1 MTLTYGNKLFCSLLH
16 FKSVCGQQFRDMRQK
31 KEFWYE
37 EVFLKEI
44 LLKEERDLAWQTMSP
59 CCLRI
64 RELDWLSNPSFSTED
79 ALLLHQRTTEAAKLT
94 PEKSPLKRNT
104 SRSDLS
110 GESDTDENLNKTSKK
125 KKKKKHHHHKKTKRK
140 TRGDSSSSESDL
152 DTECIKDK
160 ATGSGRNHEKE
171 AATNLDDKTS
181 NLTSNRFVWLDDVQ
195 AFTAETFRI
204 DKKSDPAN
212 WAYKSLYRGDIARY
226 KRKGE
231 SCLGIDVKKQRIT
244 WASSASEKKR
254 SQRPPERY
262 FTKNNVKTLSTDGIP
277 VHSKSSPSDPT
288 AFIPVSQ
295 METDNPPD
303 TTEVN
308 PLGIYDPSTTMWLQG
323 KGCKGTDLEPV
334 KQQAFQEPG
343 INTNSILMSKVEEHN
358 KKVRENP
365 RDIHAWM
372 EFVSF
377 QDELMR
383 RPSPYASKGEQEV
396 RRKSLKLILE
406 KKLAILERAIESN
419 PSNVDLKLAR
429 LKLCA
434 EFWEPPALIKE
445 WQKLIFLHPNNPDL
459 WKKYLLFCQS
469 QFSTFS
475 VSKIN
480 SLYGKCL
487 TTLAAVRDGSMVSHP
502 LLPGTEEAML
512 AIFLQQCHF
521 LRQAGHSE
529 KAVSLF
535 QALID
540 FTFFKPDS
548 VKDLPTRGQVEFF
561 EPFWDSGEPRIGEK
575 GARGWSAWMH
585 QQEKGGWIA
594 VTKPDDDDEEIDE
607 DQEIKN
613 KTLPKWQIWLDI
625 EYSRE
630 ARQWLPWRPDK
641 TKKQTEEDC
650 EDPERQVL
658 FDDLGPSLIQL
669 SNPDLQHQLL
679 YSFLQFLGIPCTS
692 RLFPS
697 SLYVAMDEDNIFDSV
712 LSDEKPLTSVDLQ
725 LSGFNS
731 LGHMDTM
738 LRRRHHIGHYKEG
751 EEFIHNVF
759 HVLFL
764 LFSEKEKSNLSIC
777 WLQYEVSK
785 VVQCLQ
791 TKNKKKLKVQGKKSK
806 KLAKNLLKA
815 PDNRNHLSLW
825 KLYAYLEWLLG
836 NVDDARKVFDTA
848 LSMAGTGGMKNP
860 QLCSLSLLYAQL
872 EVELLESLEGAV
884 MSRAVHILTKLAE
897 SGPYMPYSGQVLSVN
912 ILKARKTYDRAL
924 QDYLNK
930 TPISNQDQ
938 VSDSNQ
944 LVNLVGCY
952 AVFQYLTVGID
963 AAVLIYA
970 QALEKLAVP
979 DPKKCENTGEN
990 LGIQNFSTTLEAI
1003 TLLHTNL
1010 LRFHMKISV
1019 YPLNPLREALM
1030 EALKRYPS
1038 NQSLWRSYIQ
1048 IQRRSHSAS
1057 KARRFF
1063 DGVTRSTNSLEPWLF
1078 AIQAEQM
1085 RKKLIENVQRADVG
1099 EVHSTIPET
1108 GLTNRIVALFE
1119 HAVQSENGTHCPLLW
1134 RMYLNFLASLGKTER
1149 SKGLFYRA
1157 LQNCP
1162 WAKVLYMDAIE
1173 YFPDQLQEALDL
1185 MTEKEL
1191 RVRVPMEEL
1200 DLLLEV

>member
-1 MTLTYGNKLFCSLLH
+1 MALFPAFAGAAEPGEPPAGSSEGSR
-16 FKSVCGQQFRDMRQK
+16 K
-31 KEFWYE
+31 
-37 EVFLKEI
+37 
-44 LLKEERDLAWQTMSP
+44 
-59 CCLRI
+59 
-64 RELDWLSNPSFSTED
+64 ELDWLSNPSFSAED
-79 ALLLHQRTTEAAKLT
+79 ALLLHQRTTEVANLI
-94 PEKSPLKRNT
+94 PEKSPLIRT
-104 SRSDLS
+104 PSRSELS
-110 GESDTDENLNKTSKK
+110 GESDTDESLKQASKK
-125 KKKKKHHHHKKTKRK
+125 RKKQKKKHHHYKKTKKK
-140 TRGDSSSSESDL
+140 TKGDSSSSESDL
-152 DTECIKDK
+152 NTKHIKDK
-160 ATGSGRNHEKE
+160 AAGSSRNHEKE
-171 AATNLDDKTS
+171 AAANLDKKTS
-181 NLTSNRFVWLDDVQ
+181 SLTSSRFVWLDDVQ

-204 DKKSDPAN
+204 DKKPDPAN

-226 KRKGE
+226 KRRGE
-231 SCLGIDVKKQRIT
+231 SCLGIDAKKQCIT
-244 WASSASEKKR
+244 WDSSASKKKQL
-254 SQRPPERY
+254 QRQPERY
-262 FTKNNVKTLSTDGIP
+262 FTKNNVKILNTDGIS
-277 VHSKSSPSDPT
+277 VCKKSSPSNPT
-288 AFIPVSQ
+288 AFIPVFE
-295 METDNPPD
+295 METDDPSG
-303 TTEVN
+303 TMEVN
-308 PLGIYDPSTTMWLQG
+308 PLGIYDPSATVQLQG
-323 KGCKGTDLEPV
+323 KGCRAADHDPV
-334 KQQAFQEPG
+334 NTQQTIQEPG
-343 INTNSILMSKVEEHN
+343 ININSILLTKVEEHN
-358 KKVRENP
+358 RKVRENP
-365 RDIHAWM
+365 RDINAWM

-383 RPSPYASKGEQEV
+383 GSSLYASKGEQEV

-445 WQKLIFLHPNNPDL
+445 WQKLIFLHPNNPEL

-469 QFSTFS
+469 QFTTFS

-487 TTLAAVRDGSMVSHP
+487 TTLAAVQDGSMVSHP
-502 LLPGTEEAML
+502 LLPGTEAAML
-512 AIFLQQCHF
+512 AIFIQQCHF

-575 GARGWSAWMH
+575 GARGWKAWMH

-594 VTKPDDDDEEIDE
+594 VKSDDDDEEEIDE
-607 DQEIKN
+607 DQEIKD
-613 KTLPKWQIWLDI
+613 KTLPKWHIWMDI

-630 ARQWLPWRPDK
+630 ARHWLPWRPDK
-641 TKKQTEEDC
+641 TKKETEEDC

-658 FDDLGPSLIQL
+658 FDDLGPSLIRL

-679 YSFLQFLGIPCTS
+679 YSFLQFLGVPCTS
-692 RLFPS
+692 KLFPS
-697 SLYVAMDEDNIFDSV
+697 NLYIAMDENNIFDSG
-712 LSDEKPLTSVDLQ
+712 LSDEKPLTSVDFP

-731 LGHMDTM
+731 IGHMDTM
-738 LRRRHHIGHYKEG
+738 LRGRHHIGHCKEG

-764 LFSEKEKSNLSIC
+764 LFSGKEKCNLSIC
-777 WLQYEVSK
+777 WLQYEISK
-785 VVQCLQ
+785 IVQCLQ
-791 TKNKKKLKVQGKKSK
+791 TKKKKQLKVQGRKSK

-815 PDNRNHLSLW
+815 PDNRNDLSLW

-836 NVDDARKVFDTA
+836 NTDDARKVLDTA
-848 LSMAGTGGMKNP
+848 LCTAGTGGLKSS
-860 QLCSLSLLYAQL
+860 QLCSLGLLYAQL

-884 MSRAVHILTKLAE
+884 MSRAVHVLTKLAE
-897 SGPYMPYSGQVLSVN
+897 SGPYVPYSGQVSPVN
-912 ILKARKTYDRAL
+912 VLKARKTYEHAL
-924 QDYLNK
+924 QDYFSK
-930 TPISNQDQ
+930 TL
-938 VSDSNQ
+938 VSDQDRVSDANQ

-952 AVFQYLTVGID
+952 ALFQYLTVGID

-970 QALEKLAVP
+970 QTSEKLEALGP
-979 DPKKCENTGEN
+979 QKWENTREN
-990 LGIQNFSTTLEAI
+990 FGIQNFPTALEAV

-1010 LRFHMKISV
+1010 LRFHMKISI
-1019 YPLNPLREALM
+1019 YPLNPLREALT

-1038 NQSLWRSYIQ
+1038 NQSLWRSYIH
-1048 IQRRSHSAS
+1048 IQRKSHSAS

-1063 DGVTRSTNSLEPWLF
+1063 DGVTRSTDSLEPWLF

-1085 RKKLIENVQRADVG
+1085 RKKLIENVQRAGAG
-1099 EVHSTIPET
+1099 EIHSTIPET
-1108 GLTNRIVALFE
+1108 GLTNRIIALFE

-1134 RMYLNFLASLGKTER
+1134 RMYLNFLASIGNKEK
-1149 SKGLFYRA
+1149 SKGLFYKA

-1162 WAKVLYMDAIE
+1162 WAKVLYLDAVE
-1173 YFPDQLQEALDL
+1173 YFPDQLQETLDL

>member
-1 MTLTYGNKLFCSLLH
+1 MALFPAFAGVAELGEPSAGTSESSR
-16 FKSVCGQQFRDMRQK
+16 K
-31 KEFWYE
+31 
-37 EVFLKEI
+37 
-44 LLKEERDLAWQTMSP
+44 
-59 CCLRI
+59 
-64 RELDWLSNPSFSTED
+64 ELDWLSNPSFSTED
-79 ALLLHQRTTEAAKLT
+79 ALLLHQRTTEVANLI
-94 PEKSPLKRNT
+94 PEKSPLIRTT
-104 SRSDLS
+104 SRSELS
-110 GESDTDENLNKTSKK
+110 GEHDTDESLKQSSKKRK
-125 KKKKKHHHHKKTKRK
+125 KKKKKHHHYKKTKK
-140 TRGDSSSSESDL
+140 KNKGDSSSSESDL
-152 DTECIKDK
+152 DTKHVKDK
-160 ATGSGRNHEKE
+160 AAGSSRNHEKE
-171 AATNLDDKTS
+171 AAGNLDKKTS
-181 NLTSNRFVWLDDVQ
+181 NLTSDRFVWLDDIQ
-195 AFTAETFRI
+195 TLTAETFRI
-204 DKKSDPAN
+204 DKKSDPTN

-231 SCLGIDVKKQRIT
+231 SCLGIDAKKQCIT
-244 WASSASEKKR
+244 WDSSSSKGR
-254 SQRPPERY
+254 QLQRRPERY
-262 FTKNNVKTLSTDGIP
+262 FTKTSVKMLKTDGIP
-277 VHSKSSPSDPT
+277 VCNNSSPSDST
-288 AFIPVSQ
+288 AFISVFQ
-295 METDNPPD
+295 METDEPSD

-308 PLGIYDPSTTMWLQG
+308 PLGIYDPSTTVWLQG
-323 KGCKGTDLEPV
+323 KGCKDADHESV
-334 KQQAFQEPG
+334 NMQQTTQEPG
-343 INTNSILMSKVEEHN
+343 ININSILITKVEEHN

-365 RDIHAWM
+365 RDINAWM

-377 QDELMR
+377 QDELMKG
-383 RPSPYASKGEQEV
+383 PNLYASQGEQEV

-419 PSNVDLKLAR
+419 PGNVELKLAR
-429 LKLCA
+429 LKICT

-445 WQKLIFLHPNNPDL
+445 WQKLIFLHPNNPEL

-469 QFSTFS
+469 QFTTFS

-487 TTLAAVRDGSMVSHP
+487 TTLAAVQDGSMVSHP

-512 AIFLQQCHF
+512 AIFIQQCHF

-575 GARGWSAWMH
+575 GARGWKAWMH

-594 VTKPDDDDEEIDE
+594 LKPDDDEEEEIDE
-607 DQEIKN
+607 DQEIKD
-613 KTLPKWQIWLDI
+613 KTLPKWHIWLDI

-641 TKKQTEEDC
+641 TKKETEEDC

-669 SNPDLQHQLL
+669 SNPDLQCQLL
-679 YSFLQFLGIPCTS
+679 YSFLQFLGVPCTS
-692 RLFPS
+692 KLFPS
-697 SLYVAMDEDNIFDSV
+697 DLYIAMDENNIFDSV
-712 LSDEKPLTSVDLQ
+712 LSDEKPLTSVDFP

-731 LGHMDTM
+731 IGHMDTM
-738 LRRRHHIGHYKEG
+738 LRGRHHVGHYKEG
-751 EEFIHNVF
+751 EEFIQNVF

-764 LFSEKEKSNLSIC
+764 LFSGKEKSNLTIF
-777 WLQYEVSK
+777 WLQYEISK

-791 TKNKKKLKVQGKKSK
+791 TKNKKKLKAQGRKSK
-806 KLAKNLLKA
+806 KLAKSLLKA

-836 NVDDARKVFDTA
+836 NIDDARKVFDTA
-848 LSMAGTGGMKNP
+848 LCTAGTGGLKSP
-860 QLCSLSLLYAQL
+860 QICSLSLLYAQL

-884 MSRAVHILTKLAE
+884 TSRAVHILTKLAE
-897 SGPYMPYSGQVLSVN
+897 SGPYVPYSGQVLSVN
-912 ILKARKTYDRAL
+912 VLKARKTYEHAL
-924 QDYLNK
+924 QDYLSK
-930 TPISNQDQ
+930 TPVSDQDQ
-938 VSDSNQ
+938 VSDTNQ

-952 AVFQYLTVGID
+952 ALFQYLTLGID

-970 QALEKLAVP
+970 QTLEKLEAP
-979 DPKKCENTGEN
+979 GPQKCENTGEN
-990 LGIQNFSTTLEAI
+990 FGIQNFPTALEAV

-1019 YPLNPLREALM
+1019 YPLNPLREALT

-1038 NQSLWRSYIQ
+1038 NRSLWRSYIH
-1048 IQRRSHSAS
+1048 IERKSHSAS

-1099 EVHSTIPET
+1099 EIHSTIPET

-1134 RMYLNFLASLGKTER
+1134 RMYLNFLASLGKKEK
-1149 SKGLFYRA
+1149 SKGLFYKA

-1173 YFPDQLQEALDL
+1173 YFPDHLQETLDL

-1200 DLLLEV
+1200 ELLLEV

>member
-1 MTLTYGNKLFCSLLH
+1 MALFPAFAGAAESGEPPTGSSEGSR
-16 FKSVCGQQFRDMRQK
+16 K
-31 KEFWYE
+31 
-37 EVFLKEI
+37 
-44 LLKEERDLAWQTMSP
+44 
-59 CCLRI
+59 
-64 RELDWLSNPSFSTED
+64 ELDWLSNPSFSTED
-79 ALLLHQRTTEAAKLT
+79 ALLLHQRTTEVANLIHD
-94 PEKSPLKRNT
+94 KSPLIRTT
-104 SRSDLS
+104 SRSELS
-110 GESDTDENLNKTSKK
+110 GESDTGESLKQSSKKRK
-125 KKKKKHHHHKKTKRK
+125 KKKKKHHHYKKTKK
-140 TRGDSSSSESDL
+140 KSKGDSSSSESDL
-152 DTECIKDK
+152 DTKHISDK
-160 ATGSGRNHEKE
+160 TKGSVRNHEKE
-171 AATNLDDKTS
+171 AAANLDKKTS
-181 NLTSNRFVWLDDVQ
+181 NLTSNRFVWLDDIQ

-204 DKKSDPAN
+204 DKKPDPAN

-226 KRKGE
+226 KRRGE
-231 SCLGIDVKKQRIT
+231 SCLGIDAKKQCIT
-244 WASSASEKKR
+244 WDSSASKR
-254 SQRPPERY
+254 KQLQRRPERY
-262 FTKNNVKTLSTDGIP
+262 FTKDNVKMLNTDGIP
-277 VHSKSSPSDPT
+277 VFSKSSPSDST
-288 AFIPVSQ
+288 AFISVLQ
-295 METDNPPD
+295 METDDPSD

-308 PLGIYDPSTTMWLQG
+308 PLGIYDQSTTTWLQG
-323 KGCKGTDLEPV
+323 KGCKSADHEPGNT
-334 KQQAFQEPG
+334 QQTIQEPG
-343 INTNSILMSKVEEHN
+343 ININPILMTKVEEHN

-365 RDIHAWM
+365 RDINAWM

-383 RPSPYASKGEQEV
+383 GPSPYASKGEQEV

-419 PSNVDLKLAR
+419 PGNVDLKLAR

-445 WQKLIFLHPNNPDL
+445 WQKLIFLHPNNPEL

-469 QFSTFS
+469 QFTTFS

-487 TTLAAVRDGSMVSHP
+487 TTLAAVQDGSMVSHP
-502 LLPGTEEAML
+502 LLPGTEAAML
-512 AIFLQQCHF
+512 AIFIQQCHF

-548 VKDLPTRGQVEFF
+548 VKDLATRGQVEFF

-575 GARGWSAWMH
+575 GARGWKAWMH

-594 VTKPDDDDEEIDE
+594 LKADDDDDDEEIDE
-607 DQEIKN
+607 DQEIKD
-613 KTLPKWQIWLDI
+613 KTLPKWHIWLDI

-630 ARQWLPWRPDK
+630 ARHWLPWRPDK
-641 TKKQTEEDC
+641 TKKETEEDC

-679 YSFLQFLGIPCTS
+679 YSFLQFLGVPCTS
-692 RLFPS
+692 KLFPS
-697 SLYVAMDEDNIFDSV
+697 NLYIAMDENNIFDSV
-712 LSDEKPLTSVDLQ
+712 LSDEKPLTSVDFP

-731 LGHMDTM
+731 IGHMDTM
-738 LRRRHHIGHYKEG
+738 LRARHHIGHYKEG
-751 EEFIHNVF
+751 EEFIQNVF

-764 LFSEKEKSNLSIC
+764 LLSGKEKSNISMC
-777 WLQYEVSK
+777 WLQYEISK

-791 TKNKKKLKVQGKKSK
+791 AKKKKKLKAQGRKSK
-806 KLAKNLLKA
+806 KLAKNLLKT

-836 NVDDARKVFDTA
+836 NTDDARKVFDTA
-848 LSMAGTGGMKNP
+848 LCTVGTGGLKSP

-897 SGPYMPYSGQVLSVN
+897 SGPYVPYSGQVLSVSV
-912 ILKARKTYDRAL
+912 LRARKTYEHAL
-924 QDYLNK
+924 QDYLSK
-930 TPISNQDQ
+930 TP
-938 VSDSNQ
+938 VSDQDRVSDANQ

-952 AVFQYLTVGID
+952 ALFQYLTVGID

-970 QALEKLAVP
+970 QTLEKLEASGP
-979 DPKKCENTGEN
+979 QKCENTGEN
-990 LGIQNFSTTLEAI
+990 FGIQNFPTALEAV

-1010 LRFHMKISV
+1010 LKFHMKIGV

-1038 NQSLWRSYIQ
+1038 NQSLWRSYIH
-1048 IQRRSHSAS
+1048 IQRKSHSAS

-1085 RKKLIENVQRADVG
+1085 RKKLTEDVQRADVG
-1099 EVHSTIPET
+1099 EIHSTIPET
-1108 GLTNRIVALFE
+1108 GLTNRIIALFE
-1119 HAVQSENGTHCPLLW
+1119 HAVQSESGAHCPLLW
-1134 RMYLNFLASLGKTER
+1134 RMYLNFLASLGKKEK
-1149 SKGLFYRA
+1149 SKGLFYKA

-1162 WAKVLYMDAIE
+1162 WAKALYMDAIE
-1173 YFPDQLQEALDL
+1173 YFPDHLQETLDL

>member
-1 MTLTYGNKLFCSLLH
+1 MALFPAFAGAAEPGETPAGSSEGSR
-16 FKSVCGQQFRDMRQK
+16 KD
-31 KEFWYE
+31 
-37 EVFLKEI
+37 
-44 LLKEERDLAWQTMSP
+44 
-59 CCLRI
+59 
-64 RELDWLSNPSFSTED
+64 LDWLSNPSFSTED
-79 ALLLHQRTTEAAKLT
+79 ALLVHQRTTEAANST
-94 PEKSPLKRNT
+94 PEKSPLIRTT
-104 SRSDLS
+104 SRSELS
-110 GESDTDENLNKTSKK
+110 GESDSDENLKKSSKK
-125 KKKKKHHHHKKTKRK
+125 RRKKKKKHHHYKTKK
-140 TRGDSSSSESDL
+140 KAKGDSSSSESDV
-152 DTECIKDK
+152 DTKHVKDR
-160 ATGSGRNHEKE
+160 ATASGRNREKE
-171 AATNLDDKTS
+171 AAANLGDTTS
-181 NLTSNRFVWLDDVQ
+181 NLTNNRFVWLDDIQ

-231 SCLGIDVKKQRIT
+231 SCLGIDAKKQCIT
-244 WASSASEKKR
+244 WDSPASQKKQL
-254 SQRPPERY
+254 QRRPERY
-262 FTKNNVKTLSTDGIP
+262 FSKNNVKTLNTDGIP
-277 VHSKSSPSDPT
+277 VCNKSSPSDSA
-288 AFIPVSQ
+288 AFIPVFQTESS
-295 METDNPPD
+295 DPSD

-308 PLGIYDPSTTMWLQG
+308 PLGIYDPSTTVWLQG
-323 KGCKGTDLEPV
+323 KGYKGAEHEPV
-334 KQQAFQEPG
+334 NTQQPFQESG
-343 INTNSILMSKVEEHN
+343 INVNPILMTKVEEYN

-365 RDIHAWM
+365 RDINAWM

-383 RPSPYASKGEQEV
+383 GPSPYASMGEQEV

-429 LKLCA
+429 LKVCA

-445 WQKLIFLHPNNPDL
+445 WQKLIFIHPNNPEL

-480 SLYGKCL
+480 GLYGKCL
-487 TTLAAVRDGSMVSHP
+487 TTLAAVQDGSMVSHP
-502 LLPGTEEAML
+502 PLPGTEEAML
-512 AIFLQQCHF
+512 AIFIQQCHF

-548 VKDLPTRGQVEFF
+548 VKDLPTKGQVEFF

-575 GARGWSAWMH
+575 GARGWRAWMH

-594 VTKPDDDDEEIDE
+594 VDKPDDDDEEEIDE
-607 DQEIKN
+607 DEEIKD
-613 KTLPKWQIWLDI
+613 KTLPKWHIWLDI

-630 ARQWLPWRPDK
+630 ARHWLPWRPDK

-658 FDDLGPSLIQL
+658 FDDLGPSMIQL

-679 YSFLQFLGIPCTS
+679 YSFLQFLGVPCINK
-692 RLFPS
+692 LFPPN
-697 SLYVAMDEDNIFDSV
+697 LYIAMDENNIFDNV
-712 LSDEKPLTSVDLQ
+712 LSDEKPLTSVDVP

-731 LGHMDTM
+731 IGHMDTM
-738 LRRRHHIGHYKEG
+738 LRGRQHIGHYKDG
-751 EEFIHNVF
+751 EEFIQNVF
-759 HVLFL
+759 HALYL
-764 LFSEKEKSNLSIC
+764 LFSGKEKSHLSIC
-777 WLQYEVSK
+777 WLQYEISK

-791 TKNKKKLKVQGKKSK
+791 TKNKKKLKAQGRKSK

-815 PDNRNHLSLW
+815 PDNRNDLSLW

-836 NVDDARKVFDTA
+836 NIDDARKVFDTA
-848 LSMAGTGGMKNP
+848 LSTAETGGLKSP
-860 QLCSLSLLYAQL
+860 KLCSLSLLYAQL
-872 EVELLESLEGAV
+872 EVELLKSLEGAV
-884 MSRAVHILTKLAE
+884 TSRAVHILTKLTE
-897 SGPYMPYSGQVLSVN
+897 SGPYVPYNGQVLSVN
-912 ILKARKTYDRAL
+912 VLKARKTYEHAV
-924 QDYLNK
+924 QDYLSK
-930 TPISNQDQ
+930 APVSDRDQ
-938 VSDSNQ
+938 VGESNQ

-970 QALEKLAVP
+970 QASEKLQVP
-979 DPKKCENTGEN
+979 APEECENTGANSGVQN
-990 LGIQNFSTTLEAI
+990 LPSALEAV

-1019 YPLNPLREALM
+1019 YPLNPLREALT
-1030 EALKRYPS
+1030 EALRRYPS

-1048 IQRRSHSAS
+1048 VQGKSHTAS

-1078 AIQAEQM
+1078 AIQAEQL
-1085 RKKLIENVQRADVG
+1085 RKKLTEHVQRADVG
-1099 EVHSTIPET
+1099 EIYSTIPET
-1108 GLTNRIVALFE
+1108 GLTNRIIALFE
-1119 HAVQSENGTHCPLLW
+1119 HAIQSENGTHCPLLW
-1134 RMYLNFLASLGKTER
+1134 RMYLNFLVSVGKKEK
-1149 SKGLFYRA
+1149 SKGLFYKA
-1157 LQNCP
+1157 IQNCP
-1162 WAKVLYMDAIE
+1162 WTKVLYMDAIE
-1173 YFPDQLQEALDL
+1173 YFPDQLQETLDL

-1191 RVRVPMEEL
+1191 RVRVPVEEL

>member
-1 MTLTYGNKLFCSLLH
+1 MALFPAFAGAAEPGEPPAGSSEGSR
-16 FKSVCGQQFRDMRQK
+16 K
-31 KEFWYE
+31 
-37 EVFLKEI
+37 
-44 LLKEERDLAWQTMSP
+44 
-59 CCLRI
+59 
-64 RELDWLSNPSFSTED
+64 ELDWLSNPSFSTED
-79 ALLLHQRTTEAAKLT
+79 ALLLHQRTTEVASII
-94 PEKSPLKRNT
+94 PEKSPLTRTT
-104 SRSDLS
+104 SRSELS
-110 GESDTDENLNKTSKK
+110 GESDTDESLKQSSKK
-125 KKKKKHHHHKKTKRK
+125 RRKKKKKHHHYKKTKKK
-140 TRGDSSSSESDL
+140 TKGDSSSSESDL
-152 DTECIKDK
+152 DTKHIKDK
-160 ATGSGRNHEKE
+160 AEGSGRNHEKE
-171 AATNLDDKTS
+171 AAANLDKKAS
-181 NLTSNRFVWLDDVQ
+181 NLTGNRFVWLDDIQ
-195 AFTAETFRI
+195 AFTEETFRI
-204 DKKSDPAN
+204 DKKPDPAN

-226 KRKGE
+226 KRRGD
-231 SCLGIDVKKQRIT
+231 SCLGIDAKKQCIT
-244 WASSASEKKR
+244 WDSSASKKKQL
-254 SQRPPERY
+254 QRRPERY
-262 FTKNNVKTLSTDGIP
+262 FTKNNVKMLNTDGIP
-277 VHSKSSPSDPT
+277 VSNRSSPSDPT
-288 AFIPVSQ
+288 AFIPVFQ
-295 METDNPPD
+295 METDNPSDP
-303 TTEVN
+303 TEVN
-308 PLGIYDPSTTMWLQG
+308 PLGIYDPSTTVWLQG
-323 KGCKGTDLEPV
+323 KGCKSADHEPV
-334 KQQAFQEPG
+334 NTQQTIQEPG
-343 INTNSILMSKVEEHN
+343 INVNSILMTKVEEHN

-365 RDIHAWM
+365 RDINAWM

-383 RPSPYASKGEQEV
+383 GPSPYASKGEQEV

-429 LKLCA
+429 LKLCT

-445 WQKLIFLHPNNPDL
+445 WQKLIFLHPNNPEL

-469 QFSTFS
+469 QFTTFS

-487 TTLAAVRDGSMVSHP
+487 TTLAAVQDGSMVSHP

-512 AIFLQQCHF
+512 AIFIQQCHF

-575 GARGWSAWMH
+575 GARGWKAWMH

-594 VTKPDDDDEEIDE
+594 LKPDDDDEEEIDE
-607 DQEIKN
+607 DQEIKD
-613 KTLPKWQIWLDI
+613 KTLPKWHIWLDI

-630 ARQWLPWRPDK
+630 ARHWLPWRPDK
-641 TKKQTEEDC
+641 TKKETEEDC

-679 YSFLQFLGIPCTS
+679 YSFLQFLGVPCTS
-692 RLFPS
+692 KLFPPN
-697 SLYVAMDEDNIFDSV
+697 LYIAMDENNIFDSV
-712 LSDEKPLTSVDLQ
+712 LSDEKPLTSVDFP

-731 LGHMDTM
+731 IGHMDTM
-738 LRRRHHIGHYKEG
+738 LRGRHHIGHYKEG
-751 EEFIHNVF
+751 EEFIQNVF

-764 LFSEKEKSNLSIC
+764 LLSGKEKSNLSIC
-777 WLQYEVSK
+777 WLQYEISK
-785 VVQCLQ
+785 IVQCLQ
-791 TKNKKKLKVQGKKSK
+791 TKNKKKLKAQGRKSK

-836 NVDDARKVFDTA
+836 NTDDARKVFDTA
-848 LSMAGTGGMKNP
+848 LCMAGTGGLKSP

-872 EVELLESLEGAV
+872 EVELLESIEGAV

-897 SGPYMPYSGQVLSVN
+897 SGPYVPYSGQVLSVN
-912 ILKARKTYDRAL
+912 VLKARKTYEHAL
-924 QDYLNK
+924 QNYLSK
-930 TPISNQDQ
+930 TPVSNQDQ
-938 VSDSNQ
+938 VNDANQ

-952 AVFQYLTVGID
+952 ALFQYLTVGID

-970 QALEKLAVP
+970 QTLEKLEAP
-979 DPKKCENTGEN
+979 GPQKCENTGEN
-990 LGIQNFSTTLEAI
+990 FGIQNFPTALEAI

-1019 YPLNPLREALM
+1019 YPLNPLREALT

-1038 NQSLWRSYIQ
+1038 NQSLWRSYIH
-1048 IQRRSHSAS
+1048 IQRKSHSAS

-1063 DGVTRSTNSLEPWLF
+1063 DGVTRSANCLEPWLF

-1085 RKKLIENVQRADVG
+1085 RKKLTENVQRADVG
-1099 EVHSTIPET
+1099 EIHSTIPET

-1134 RMYLNFLASLGKTER
+1134 RMYLNFLASLGKKEK
-1149 SKGLFYRA
+1149 SKGLFYKA

-1162 WAKVLYMDAIE
+1162 WAKVLYMDAVE
-1173 YFPDQLQEALDL
+1173 YFPDHLQETLDL

>member
-1 MTLTYGNKLFCSLLH
+1 MALFPAFAGAAEPGEPPAGSSEGSR
-16 FKSVCGQQFRDMRQK
+16 K
-31 KEFWYE
+31 
-37 EVFLKEI
+37 
-44 LLKEERDLAWQTMSP
+44 
-59 CCLRI
+59 
-64 RELDWLSNPSFSTED
+64 ELDWLSNPSFSAED
-79 ALLLHQRTTEAAKLT
+79 ALLLHQRTTEVANLI
-94 PEKSPLKRNT
+94 PEKPPLIRT
-104 SRSDLS
+104 PSRSELS
-110 GESDTDENLNKTSKK
+110 GESDTDESLKRASKK
-125 KKKKKHHHHKKTKRK
+125 RKKQKKKHHHYKKTKKK
-140 TRGDSSSSESDL
+140 TKGDSSSSESDL
-152 DTECIKDK
+152 DTKHIKDK
-160 ATGSGRNHEKE
+160 AARSSRNHEKE
-171 AATNLDDKTS
+171 AAANLDKKTS

-204 DKKSDPAN
+204 DKKPDPAN

-226 KRKGE
+226 KRRGE
-231 SCLGIDVKKQRIT
+231 SCLGIDAKKQCIS
-244 WASSASEKKR
+244 WESSASKKKQL
-254 SQRPPERY
+254 QRHPERY
-262 FTKNNVKTLSTDGIP
+262 FTKNNVKILNTDGIP
-277 VHSKSSPSDPT
+277 VCKKSSSSDPT
-288 AFIPVSQ
+288 AFIPVFET
-295 METDNPPD
+295 ETDDPSG
-303 TTEVN
+303 TVEVN
-308 PLGIYDPSTTMWLQG
+308 SLGIYDPSATVQLQE
-323 KGCKGTDLEPV
+323 KGCRAADHDPV
-334 KQQAFQEPG
+334 NTQQTIQEPG
-343 INTNSILMSKVEEHN
+343 ININSTLMTKVEEHN
-358 KKVRENP
+358 RKVRENP
-365 RDIHAWM
+365 RDINAWM

-383 RPSPYASKGEQEV
+383 GSNLYASKGEQEV

-429 LKLCA
+429 LKICT

-445 WQKLIFLHPNNPDL
+445 WQKLIFLHPNNPEL

-469 QFSTFS
+469 QFTTFS

-487 TTLAAVRDGSMVSHP
+487 TTLAAVQDGSMVSHP

-512 AIFLQQCHF
+512 AIFIQQCHF

-575 GARGWSAWMH
+575 GARGWKAWMH

-594 VTKPDDDDEEIDE
+594 VKPDDDDDEEIDE
-607 DQEIKN
+607 DQEIKD
-613 KTLPKWQIWLDI
+613 KTLPKWHIWLDI

-630 ARQWLPWRPDK
+630 ARHWLPWRPDK
-641 TKKQTEEDC
+641 TKKETEEDC

-658 FDDLGPSLIQL
+658 FDDLGPSLIRL
-669 SNPDLQHQLL
+669 SNPDLQRQLL
-679 YSFLQFLGIPCTS
+679 YSFLQFLGVPCTS
-692 RLFPS
+692 KLFPS
-697 SLYVAMDEDNIFDSV
+697 NLYIAMDENNIFDSV
-712 LSDEKPLTSVDLQ
+712 LSDEKPLTFVDFP

-731 LGHMDTM
+731 IGHMDTM
-738 LRRRHHIGHYKEG
+738 LRERHHIGHCKEG

-759 HVLFL
+759 HVLSL
-764 LFSEKEKSNLSIC
+764 LFTGKEKCNLSIC
-777 WLQYEVSK
+777 WLQYEISK
-785 VVQCLQ
+785 VIQCLQ
-791 TKNKKKLKVQGKKSK
+791 TKKKKKLKIQGRKSK

-815 PDNRNHLSLW
+815 PDNRNDLSLW

-836 NVDDARKVFDTA
+836 NTDDARKVLDTA
-848 LSMAGTGGMKNP
+848 LCTAGTGGLKSS
-860 QLCSLSLLYAQL
+860 QLCGLGLLYAQL

-884 MSRAVHILTKLAE
+884 MSRAVHVLTKLAE
-897 SGPYMPYSGQVLSVN
+897 SGPYVPYSGQVLPVN
-912 ILKARKTYDRAL
+912 VLKARKTYEHAL
-924 QDYLNK
+924 QDYLGK
-930 TPISNQDQ
+930 TL
-938 VSDSNQ
+938 VSDPDRVSDTNQ

-952 AVFQYLTVGID
+952 ALLQYLTVGID

-970 QALEKLAVP
+970 QTSEKLEALGP
-979 DPKKCENTGEN
+979 QKCENTGEN
-990 LGIQNFSTTLEAI
+990 FGIQNFPTALEAV

-1019 YPLNPLREALM
+1019 YPLNPLREALT

-1038 NQSLWRSYIQ
+1038 NQSLWRSYIH
-1048 IQRRSHSAS
+1048 IQRKSHSAS

-1063 DGVTRSTNSLEPWLF
+1063 DGVTRSTDSLEPWLF

-1085 RKKLIENVQRADVG
+1085 RKRLIENVQRAGAG
-1099 EVHSTIPET
+1099 EIHSTIPET
-1108 GLTNRIVALFE
+1108 GLTNRIIALFE
-1119 HAVQSENGTHCPLLW
+1119 HAVQSENGAHCPLLW
-1134 RMYLNFLASLGKTER
+1134 RMYLNFLASVGNKEK
-1149 SKGLFYRA
+1149 SKGLFYKA

-1162 WAKVLYMDAIE
+1162 WAKVLYLDAVE
-1173 YFPDQLQEALDL
+1173 YFPDQLQETLDL

>member
-1 MTLTYGNKLFCSLLH
+1 MALFPA
-16 FKSVCGQQFRDMRQK
+16 FASVAEPGEPPTGSSEGSRK
-31 KEFWYE
+31 
-37 EVFLKEI
+37 
-44 LLKEERDLAWQTMSP
+44 
-59 CCLRI
+59 
-64 RELDWLSNPSFSTED
+64 ELDWLSNPSFSTGD
-79 ALLLHQRTTEAAKLT
+79 ALLLHQRTTEVANLI
-94 PEKSPLKRNT
+94 PEKSPLISRTT
-104 SRSDLS
+104 SRSELS
-110 GESDTDENLNKTSKK
+110 GESDTDESLKQSSKKRK
-125 KKKKKHHHHKKTKRK
+125 KKKKKHQHYKKTKKK
-140 TRGDSSSSESDL
+140 TKGDSSSSESDL
-152 DTECIKDK
+152 DTKPIKDK
-160 ATGSGRNHEKE
+160 ATRSGRNNEKE
-171 AATNLDDKTS
+171 AAANLDKKTS
-181 NLTSNRFVWLDDVQ
+181 NLTSNRFVWLDDIQ

-204 DKKSDPAN
+204 DKKPDPAN

-226 KRKGE
+226 KRRGE
-231 SCLGIDVKKQRIT
+231 SCLGIDAKKQCIT
-244 WASSASEKKR
+244 WDSSASKR
-254 SQRPPERY
+254 KQLQRRPERY
-262 FTKNNVKTLSTDGIP
+262 FTKNNVKMLNTDGIP
-277 VHSKSSPSDPT
+277 VCNKSSPSDPT
-288 AFIPVSQ
+288 AFIPVFQ
-295 METDNPPD
+295 MEADDPSD
-303 TTEVN
+303 TREVN
-308 PLGIYDPSTTMWLQG
+308 PLGIYDQSTTVWLQG
-323 KGCKGTDLEPV
+323 KGCKSADHEPV
-334 KQQAFQEPG
+334 NTQQTIQEPG
-343 INTNSILMSKVEEHN
+343 MNINSILMTKVEEHN

-365 RDIHAWM
+365 RDINAWM

-383 RPSPYASKGEQEV
+383 GPSPYASKGEQEV
-396 RRKSLKLILE
+396 RRKSLKLTLE

-429 LKLCA
+429 LKLCT

-445 WQKLIFLHPNNPDL
+445 WQKLIFLHPNNPEL

-469 QFSTFS
+469 QFTTFS

-487 TTLAAVRDGSMVSHP
+487 TTLAAVQDGSMVSHP

-512 AIFLQQCHF
+512 AIFIQQCHF

-575 GARGWSAWMH
+575 GARGWKAWMH

-594 VTKPDDDDEEIDE
+594 LKPDDDDEEEIDE
-607 DQEIKN
+607 DQEIKD
-613 KTLPKWQIWLDI
+613 KTLPKWHIWLDI

-630 ARQWLPWRPDK
+630 ARHWLPWRPDK
-641 TKKQTEEDC
+641 TKKETEEDC
-650 EDPERQVL
+650 EDPERQV
-658 FDDLGPSLIQL
+658 
-669 SNPDLQHQLL
+669 
-679 YSFLQFLGIPCTS
+679 
-692 RLFPS
+692 
-697 SLYVAMDEDNIFDSV
+697 
-712 LSDEKPLTSVDLQ
+712 
-725 LSGFNS
+725 
-731 LGHMDTM
+731 
-738 LRRRHHIGHYKEG
+738 
-751 EEFIHNVF
+751 
-759 HVLFL
+759 
-764 LFSEKEKSNLSIC
+764 
-777 WLQYEVSK
+777 
-785 VVQCLQ
+785 VQCLQ
-791 TKNKKKLKVQGKKSK
+791 AKNKKKLKAQGRKSK

-836 NVDDARKVFDTA
+836 NIDDARKVFDTA
-848 LSMAGTGGMKNP
+848 LCTAGTGGLKSP

-872 EVELLESLEGAV
+872 EVELLESIEGAV

-897 SGPYMPYSGQVLSVN
+897 SGPYVPYSGQVLSVN
-912 ILKARKTYDRAL
+912 VLKARKTYEHAL
-924 QDYLNK
+924 QDYLSK
-930 TPISNQDQ
+930 TPVSDQDQ
-938 VSDSNQ
+938 VSDANH

-952 AVFQYLTVGID
+952 ALFQYLTVGID

-970 QALEKLAVP
+970 QTSEKLEAP
-979 DPKKCENTGEN
+979 GPQTCENTGEN
-990 LGIQNFSTTLEAI
+990 FGIQNFPTALEAV

-1019 YPLNPLREALM
+1019 YPLNPLREALT

-1038 NQSLWRSYIQ
+1038 NQSLWRSYIH
-1048 IQRRSHSAS
+1048 IQRKSHSAS

-1085 RKKLIENVQRADVG
+1085 RKKLTENVQRADAG
-1099 EVHSTIPET
+1099 EIHSTIPET

-1119 HAVQSENGTHCPLLW
+1119 HAVQTENGTHCPLLW
-1134 RMYLNFLASLGKTER
+1134 RMYLNFLASQGKKEK
-1149 SKGLFYRA
+1149 SKGLFYKA

-1162 WAKVLYMDAIE
+1162 WAKVLYMDAVE
-1173 YFPDQLQEALDL
+1173 YFPDHLQETLDL

>member
-1 MTLTYGNKLFCSLLH
+1 MALFPAFAGAAEPGEPPTGNSEGSRK
-16 FKSVCGQQFRDMRQK
+16 
-31 KEFWYE
+31 
-37 EVFLKEI
+37 
-44 LLKEERDLAWQTMSP
+44 
-59 CCLRI
+59 
-64 RELDWLSNPSFSTED
+64 ELDWLSNPSFSTED
-79 ALLLHQRTTEAAKLT
+79 ALLLHQRTAEAVNLS
-94 PEKSPLKRNT
+94 PEKSPLISRTT
-104 SRSDLS
+104 SRSELS
-110 GESDTDENLNKTSKK
+110 EESDTDETLKQSSKKRK
-125 KKKKKHHHHKKTKRK
+125 KKKKKHHHYKRAKKKTK
-140 TRGDSSSSESDL
+140 GDSSNSESDL
-152 DTECIKDK
+152 DTKYIKDK
-160 ATGSGRNHEKE
+160 TTGSGRNNEKE
-171 AATNLDDKTS
+171 AAANPDKKTP
-181 NLTSNRFVWLDDVQ
+181 NLTSSRLLWLDDIQ

-204 DKKSDPAN
+204 DKKPDPAN

-226 KRKGE
+226 KRRGE
-231 SCLGIDVKKQRIT
+231 SCLGIDAKKQCIT
-244 WASSASEKKR
+244 WDSSASKR
-254 SQRPPERY
+254 KQLQRRPERY
-262 FTKNNVKTLSTDGIP
+262 FTKNNVKMLNTDGIL
-277 VHSKSSPSDPT
+277 VCSKSSSSDPA
-288 AFIPVSQ
+288 AFVPVFQ
-295 METDNPPD
+295 MEAEDPSD

-308 PLGIYDPSTTMWLQG
+308 PLGIYDPSTTVWLQG
-323 KGCKGTDLEPV
+323 NGSKSTEPV
-334 KQQAFQEPG
+334 NAQQAVQEPV
-343 INTNSILMSKVEEHN
+343 INMNSILMTKVEEHN

-365 RDIHAWM
+365 RDINAWM

-383 RPSPYASKGEQEV
+383 GPSPYASKGEQEV

-429 LKLCA
+429 LKICA

-445 WQKLIFLHPNNPDL
+445 WQKLIFLHPNNPEL

-469 QFSTFS
+469 QFTTFS

-487 TTLAAVRDGSMVSHP
+487 TTLAAVQDGSMVSHP

-512 AIFLQQCHF
+512 AIFIQQCHF

-575 GARGWSAWMH
+575 GARGWKAWMH

-594 VTKPDDDDEEIDE
+594 LKPDDDDDDEEIDE
-607 DQEIKN
+607 DQEIKD
-613 KTLPKWQIWLDI
+613 KTLPKWHIWLDV

-630 ARQWLPWRPDK
+630 ARHWLPWRPDK
-641 TKKQTEEDC
+641 TKKEMEEDC

-669 SNPDLQHQLL
+669 SNPDLQRQLL
-679 YSFLQFLGIPCTS
+679 YSFLQFLGVPCTS
-692 RLFPS
+692 KLFPS
-697 SLYVAMDEDNIFDSV
+697 NLYIAMDENNIFESV
-712 LSDEKPLTSVDLQ
+712 LSDEKPLTSVEFP

-731 LGHMDTM
+731 IGHMDTM
-738 LRRRHHIGHYKEG
+738 LRGRHHIGHYKEG
-751 EEFIHNVF
+751 EEFIQNVF

-764 LFSEKEKSNLSIC
+764 LFSGKEKSNLSIC
-777 WLQYEVSK
+777 WLQYEISK

-791 TKNKKKLKVQGKKSK
+791 AKKKKKLKAQGRKSK

-836 NVDDARKVFDTA
+836 NIDDARKVFDTA
-848 LSMAGTGGMKNP
+848 LCTAGTEGLKSP
-860 QLCSLSLLYAQL
+860 QICSLSLLYAQL
-872 EVELLESLEGAV
+872 EVELLESIEGAV

-897 SGPYMPYSGQVLSVN
+897 SGPYVPYSGQVLAVN
-912 ILKARKTYDRAL
+912 VLKARKTYEHAL
-924 QDYLNK
+924 QDYLSK
-930 TPISNQDQ
+930 PPVSDQ
-938 VSDSNQ
+938 VGDANQ

-952 AVFQYLTVGID
+952 ALFQYLTVGID

-970 QALEKLAVP
+970 QTSEKLEALGP
-979 DPKKCENTGEN
+979 QKCENTGEN
-990 LGIQNFSTTLEAI
+990 FGIRNFSTALEAV

-1019 YPLNPLREALM
+1019 YPLNPLREALT

-1038 NQSLWRSYIQ
+1038 NRSLWRSYIH
-1048 IQRRSHSAS
+1048 IQRKSHSAS

-1099 EVHSTIPET
+1099 EIHSTIPET

-1134 RMYLNFLASLGKTER
+1134 RMYLNFLTSLGKKEKSR
-1149 SKGLFYRA
+1149 GLFYKA

-1162 WAKVLYMDAIE
+1162 WAKVLYMDAVE
-1173 YFPDQLQEALDL
+1173 YFPDHLQETLDL

-1191 RVRVPMEEL
+1191 RVRVPVEEL

>member
-1 MTLTYGNKLFCSLLH
+1 
-16 FKSVCGQQFRDMRQK
+16 
-31 KEFWYE
+31 
-37 EVFLKEI
+37 
-44 LLKEERDLAWQTMSP
+44 
-59 CCLRI
+59 
-64 RELDWLSNPSFSTED
+64 ELDWLSNPSFSAED
-79 ALLLHQRTTEAAKLT
+79 ALRLHQHTTEAAKLI
-94 PEKSPLKRNT
+94 PEKSPLIRST
-104 SRSDLS
+104 SRSNLS
-110 GESDTDENLNKTSKK
+110 EESDTDENLDKASKKTK

-140 TRGDSSSSESDL
+140 TREDSSSSESDL
-152 DTECIKDK
+152 DTKSIKSK
-160 ATGSGRNHEKE
+160 STGSENISPFFFFFPFCR
-171 AATNLDDKTS
+171 DSKTP

-195 AFTAETFRI
+195 AFTSETFRI

-212 WAYKSLYRGDIARY
+212 WAYKSLYRGDIARCSMY

-231 SCLGIDVKKQRIT
+231 SYLGLDVKKQCIT
-244 WASSASEKKR
+244 WTSSASEKKR
-254 SQRPPERY
+254 SQKQPERY
-262 FTKNNVKTLSTDGIP
+262 FTKNNVKMLTTDGIP
-277 VHSKSSPSDPT
+277 VYSKSSQSDSSP
-288 AFIPVSQ
+288 FIPVPQ
-295 METDNPPD
+295 METDDPPD
-303 TTEVN
+303 STEVN

-323 KGCKGTDLEPV
+323 KGCKDTGLEPTT
-334 KQQAFQEPG
+334 QQASQEPG

-383 RPSPYASKGEQEV
+383 GPSPYASKGEQEV

-419 PSNVDLKLAR
+419 PGNVDLKLAR
-429 LKLCA
+429 LKICT
-434 EFWEPPALIKE
+434 EFWEPPAVIKE
-445 WQKLIFLHPNNPDL
+445 WQKLIFLHPNNPEL

-487 TTLAAVRDGSMVSHP
+487 TTLAAVHDGSMVSHP

-575 GARGWSAWMH
+575 GAKGWNAWMH

-669 SNPDLQHQLL
+669 SSPDLQRQLV
-679 YSFLQFLGIPCTS
+679 YSFLQFLGVPCTS

-697 SLYVAMDEDNIFDSV
+697 SLYIAMDENNIFDSV
-712 LSDEKPLTSVDLQ
+712 LSDEKPLTSIDLQ

-731 LGHMDTM
+731 IGHMDTM
-738 LRRRHHIGHYKEG
+738 LRRRHHIGHYNEG
-751 EEFIHNVF
+751 EEFIQNVF
-759 HVLFL
+759 QVLFL
-764 LFSEKEKSNLSIC
+764 LFSGKEKSNLSAC
-777 WLQYEVSK
+777 WLQYEISK
-785 VVQCLQ
+785 IIQCLQ
-791 TKNKKKLKVQGKKSK
+791 KKRKKKLKVQGKKSK

-836 NVDDARKVFDTA
+836 NIDDARKVFDTA
-848 LSMAGTGGMKNP
+848 LSTAGTGGVKNP

-872 EVELLESLEGAV
+872 EVELLENLEGAI

-897 SGPYMPYSGQVLSVN
+897 NGPYMPYSGQVASVN
-912 ILKARKTYDRAL
+912 ILKARKTYDHEV

-930 TPISNQDQ
+930 ISAANQDQ

-952 AVFQYLTVGID
+952 ALFQYLTVGID
-963 AAVLIYA
+963 AAALIYT
-970 QALEKLAVP
+970 QALEKLEVP
-979 DPKKCENTGEN
+979 DQKNCDNPGKNRDVP
-990 LGIQNFSTTLEAI
+990 NFPTALED
-1003 TLLHTNL
+1003 LSVLHTNL
-1010 LRFHMKISV
+1010 LRFHMKIGV
-1019 YPLNPLREALM
+1019 YPLNPLRETLM
-1030 EALKRYPS
+1030 MALKRHPC
-1038 NQSLWRSYIQ
+1038 NQALWRSYIHV
-1048 IQRRSHSAS
+1048 QRKSHSAS

-1063 DGVTRSTNSLEPWLF
+1063 DGITRSTCSLEPWLF
-1078 AIQAEQM
+1078 AIRAEQM
-1085 RKKLIENVQRADVG
+1085 RKTLIETVQRADAG
-1099 EVHSTIPET
+1099 EVHATIPET
-1108 GLTNRIVALFE
+1108 GLTNRIIALFE

-1134 RMYLNFLASLGKTER
+1134 RMYLHFLASLGKTEK

-1173 YFPDQLQEALDL
+1173 YFPDQLQEAVDL

>member
-1 MTLTYGNKLFCSLLH
+1 MALFPAFAGAAEPGEPPAGSSEGSR
-16 FKSVCGQQFRDMRQK
+16 K
-31 KEFWYE
+31 
-37 EVFLKEI
+37 
-44 LLKEERDLAWQTMSP
+44 
-59 CCLRI
+59 
-64 RELDWLSNPSFSTED
+64 ELDWLSNPSFSTED
-79 ALLLHQRTTEAAKLT
+79 ALLLHQRTTEVASVI
-94 PEKSPLKRNT
+94 PEKSPLTSRTT
-104 SRSDLS
+104 SRSELS
-110 GESDTDENLNKTSKK
+110 GESDTDESLKQSGKK
-125 KKKKKHHHHKKTKRK
+125 RRKKKKKHHHYKKTKKK
-140 TRGDSSSSESDL
+140 TKGDSSSSESDL
-152 DTECIKDK
+152 DTKHIKDK
-160 ATGSGRNHEKE
+160 AEGSGRNHEKE
-171 AATNLDDKTS
+171 AAANLDKKTS
-181 NLTSNRFVWLDDVQ
+181 NLTGNRFVWLDDIQ
-195 AFTAETFRI
+195 AFTEETFRI
-204 DKKSDPAN
+204 DKKPDPAN

-226 KRKGE
+226 KRRGD
-231 SCLGIDVKKQRIT
+231 SCLGIDAKKQCIT
-244 WASSASEKKR
+244 WDSSASKR
-254 SQRPPERY
+254 KQLQRRPERY
-262 FTKNNVKTLSTDGIP
+262 FTKNNVKMLNTDGIP
-277 VHSKSSPSDPT
+277 VSNRSSPSDPT
-288 AFIPVSQ
+288 AFIPVFQ
-295 METDNPPD
+295 METDNPSDP
-303 TTEVN
+303 TEVN
-308 PLGIYDPSTTMWLQG
+308 PLGIYDPSTTVWLQG
-323 KGCKGTDLEPV
+323 KGCKSADHEPV
-334 KQQAFQEPG
+334 NTQQTIQEPG
-343 INTNSILMSKVEEHN
+343 INVNSILMTKVEEHN

-365 RDIHAWM
+365 RDINAWM

-383 RPSPYASKGEQEV
+383 GPSPYASKGEQEV

-429 LKLCA
+429 LKLCT

-445 WQKLIFLHPNNPDL
+445 WQKLIFLHPNNPEL

-469 QFSTFS
+469 QFTTFS

-487 TTLAAVRDGSMVSHP
+487 TTLAAVQDGSMVSHP

-512 AIFLQQCHF
+512 AIFIQQCHF

-575 GARGWSAWMH
+575 GARGWKAWMH

-594 VTKPDDDDEEIDE
+594 LKPDDDDDEEEIDE
-607 DQEIKN
+607 DQEIKD
-613 KTLPKWQIWLDI
+613 KTLPKSHIWLDI

-630 ARQWLPWRPDK
+630 ARHWLPWRPDK
-641 TKKQTEEDC
+641 TKKETEEDC

-669 SNPDLQHQLL
+669 SNPDLQRQLL
-679 YSFLQFLGIPCTS
+679 YSFLQFLGVPCTS
-692 RLFPS
+692 KLFPPN
-697 SLYVAMDEDNIFDSV
+697 LYIAMDENNIFDSV
-712 LSDEKPLTSVDLQ
+712 LSDEKPLTSVDFP

-731 LGHMDTM
+731 IGHMDTM
-738 LRRRHHIGHYKEG
+738 LRGRHHIGHYKEG
-751 EEFIHNVF
+751 EEFIQNVF

-764 LFSEKEKSNLSIC
+764 LFSGKEKSNLSIC
-777 WLQYEVSK
+777 WLQYEISK
-785 VVQCLQ
+785 IVQCLQ
-791 TKNKKKLKVQGKKSK
+791 TKNKKKLKAQGRKSK

-836 NVDDARKVFDTA
+836 NTDDARKVFDTA
-848 LSMAGTGGMKNP
+848 LCMAGTGGLKSP

-872 EVELLESLEGAV
+872 EVELLESIEGAV

-897 SGPYMPYSGQVLSVN
+897 SGPYVPYSGQVLSVN
-912 ILKARKTYDRAL
+912 VLKARKTYEHAL
-924 QDYLNK
+924 QDYLSK
-930 TPISNQDQ
+930 TPVSNQDQ
-938 VSDSNQ
+938 VSDANQ

-952 AVFQYLTVGID
+952 ALFQYLTVGID

-970 QALEKLAVP
+970 QTLEKLEAP
-979 DPKKCENTGEN
+979 GPQKCENTGEN
-990 LGIQNFSTTLEAI
+990 FGIQNFPTALEAI

-1019 YPLNPLREALM
+1019 YPLNPLREALT

-1038 NQSLWRSYIQ
+1038 NQSLWRSYIH
-1048 IQRRSHSAS
+1048 IQRKSHSAS

-1063 DGVTRSTNSLEPWLF
+1063 DGVTRSANCLEPWLF

-1085 RKKLIENVQRADVG
+1085 RKKLTENVQRADVG
-1099 EVHSTIPET
+1099 EIHSTIPET

-1134 RMYLNFLASLGKTER
+1134 RMYLNFLASLGKKEK
-1149 SKGLFYRA
+1149 SKGLFYKA

-1162 WAKVLYMDAIE
+1162 WAKVLYMDAVE
-1173 YFPDQLQEALDL
+1173 YFPDHLQETLDL

>member
-1 MTLTYGNKLFCSLLH
+1 MALFPAFAGAAESGETPAGSSEGSR
-16 FKSVCGQQFRDMRQK
+16 KD
-31 KEFWYE
+31 
-37 EVFLKEI
+37 
-44 LLKEERDLAWQTMSP
+44 
-59 CCLRI
+59 
-64 RELDWLSNPSFSTED
+64 LDWLSNPSFSTED
-79 ALLLHQRTTEAAKLT
+79 ALLVHQRTTEVANST
-94 PEKSPLKRNT
+94 PEKSPLIRTT
-104 SRSDLS
+104 SRSELS
-110 GESDTDENLNKTSKK
+110 GESDSDENLKKSSKKRK
-125 KKKKKHHHHKKTKRK
+125 KKKKKHHHYKTKK
-140 TRGDSSSSESDL
+140 KAKGDSSSSESDL
-152 DTECIKDK
+152 DTKHIKDR
-160 ATGSGRNHEKE
+160 ATASGRNREKE
-171 AATNLDDKTS
+171 AAANLGDKTS
-181 NLTSNRFVWLDDVQ
+181 NLTNNRFVWLDDVQ

-231 SCLGIDVKKQRIT
+231 SCLGIDAKKQCIT
-244 WASSASEKKR
+244 WDSPASQKKQ
-254 SQRPPERY
+254 SQRRPERY
-262 FTKNNVKTLSTDGIP
+262 FSKNNVKTLNTDGIP
-277 VHSKSSPSDPT
+277 VCNKSSPSDSA
-288 AFIPVSQ
+288 AFIPVFQ
-295 METDNPPD
+295 MESSDPSD

-308 PLGIYDPSTTMWLQG
+308 PLGIYDPSTTVWLQG
-323 KGCKGTDLEPV
+323 KGNKDAEHEPV
-334 KQQAFQEPG
+334 NTQQAFQESA
-343 INTNSILMSKVEEHN
+343 INVNPILMTKVEEYN

-365 RDIHAWM
+365 RDINAWM

-383 RPSPYASKGEQEV
+383 GPSPYASMGEQEV

-419 PSNVDLKLAR
+419 PGNVDLKLAR
-429 LKLCA
+429 LKVCT

-445 WQKLIFLHPNNPDL
+445 WQKLIFIHPNNPEL

-480 SLYGKCL
+480 GLYGKCL
-487 TTLAAVRDGSMVSHP
+487 TTLAAVQDGSMVSHP
-502 LLPGTEEAML
+502 PLPGTEEAML
-512 AIFLQQCHF
+512 AIFIQQCHF

-548 VKDLPTRGQVEFF
+548 VKDLPTKGQVEFF

-575 GARGWSAWMH
+575 GARGWRAWMH

-594 VTKPDDDDEEIDE
+594 VDKPDDDDEEEIDE
-607 DQEIKN
+607 DEEIKD
-613 KTLPKWQIWLDI
+613 KTLPKWHIWLDI

-630 ARQWLPWRPDK
+630 ARHWLPWRPDK
-641 TKKQTEEDC
+641 TKNQTEEDC

-658 FDDLGPSLIQL
+658 FDDLGPSMIQL

-679 YSFLQFLGIPCTS
+679 YSFLQFLGVPCIS
-692 RLFPS
+692 KLFPPN
-697 SLYVAMDEDNIFDSV
+697 LYIAMDENNIFDNV
-712 LSDEKPLTSVDLQ
+712 LSDEKPLTSIDVP

-731 LGHMDTM
+731 IGHMDTM
-738 LRRRHHIGHYKEG
+738 LRGRQHIGHYKDG
-751 EEFIHNVF
+751 EEFIQNVF
-759 HVLFL
+759 HALYL
-764 LFSEKEKSNLSIC
+764 LFSGKEKSNLSIC
-777 WLQYEVSK
+777 WLQYEISK

-791 TKNKKKLKVQGKKSK
+791 TKNKKKLKAQGRKSK

-815 PDNRNHLSLW
+815 PDNRNDLSLW

-836 NVDDARKVFDTA
+836 NTADARKVFDTA
-848 LSMAGTGGMKNP
+848 LSTAETGGLKSP
-860 QLCSLSLLYAQL
+860 KLCSLSLLYAQL

-884 MSRAVHILTKLAE
+884 TSRAVHILTKLTE
-897 SGPYMPYSGQVLSVN
+897 SGPYVPYNGQVLSVN
-912 ILKARKTYDRAL
+912 VLKARKTYEHAL

-930 TPISNQDQ
+930 TPVSDRDQ
-938 VSDSNQ
+938 VGESNQ

-963 AAVLIYA
+963 AAVLVYA
-970 QALEKLAVP
+970 QASEKLQVP
-979 DPKKCENTGEN
+979 APEKCENSGMNSGVQN
-990 LGIQNFSTTLEAI
+990 LPTALEAV

-1010 LRFHMKISV
+1010 LMFHMKISV
-1019 YPLNPLREALM
+1019 YPLNPLREALT
-1030 EALKRYPS
+1030 EALRRYPS

-1048 IQRRSHSAS
+1048 VQGKSHSAS

-1063 DGVTRSTNSLEPWLF
+1063 DGVTRSTSSLEPWLF

-1085 RKKLIENVQRADVG
+1085 RKKLTEHVQRADVG
-1099 EVHSTIPET
+1099 EIYYTIPET
-1108 GLTNRIVALFE
+1108 GLTNRIIALFE
-1119 HAVQSENGTHCPLLW
+1119 HATQSENGTHCPLLW
-1134 RMYLNFLASLGKTER
+1134 RMYLNFLVSVGKKEK
-1149 SKGLFYRA
+1149 SKGLFYKA
-1157 LQNCP
+1157 IQNCP
-1162 WAKVLYMDAIE
+1162 WTKVLYMDAIE
-1173 YFPDQLQEALDL
+1173 YFPDQLQETLDL

>member
-1 MTLTYGNKLFCSLLH
+1 
-16 FKSVCGQQFRDMRQK
+16 
-31 KEFWYE
+31 
-37 EVFLKEI
+37 
-44 LLKEERDLAWQTMSP
+44 
-59 CCLRI
+59 
-64 RELDWLSNPSFSTED
+64 ELDWLSNPSFSTED
-79 ALLLHQRTTEAAKLT
+79 ALLLHQRTTEVASVI
-94 PEKSPLKRNT
+94 PEKSPLTRTT
-104 SRSDLS
+104 SRSELS
-110 GESDTDENLNKTSKK
+110 GESDTDESLKQSSKK
-125 KKKKKHHHHKKTKRK
+125 RRKKKKKHHHYKKTKKK
-140 TRGDSSSSESDL
+140 TKGDSSSSESDL
-152 DTECIKDK
+152 DAKHIKDK
-160 ATGSGRNHEKE
+160 AEGSGRNHEKE
-171 AATNLDDKTS
+171 AAANLDKKAS
-181 NLTSNRFVWLDDVQ
+181 NLTGNRFVWLDDIQ
-195 AFTAETFRI
+195 AFTEETFRI
-204 DKKSDPAN
+204 DKKPDPAN

-226 KRKGE
+226 NIYKRRGD
-231 SCLGIDVKKQRIT
+231 SCLGIDAKKQCIT
-244 WASSASEKKR
+244 WDSSASKR
-254 SQRPPERY
+254 KQLQRRPERY
-262 FTKNNVKTLSTDGIP
+262 FTKNNVKMLNTDGIP
-277 VHSKSSPSDPT
+277 VSNRSSPSDPT
-288 AFIPVSQ
+288 AFIPVFQ
-295 METDNPPD
+295 METDNPSDP
-303 TTEVN
+303 TEVN
-308 PLGIYDPSTTMWLQG
+308 PLGIYDPSTTVWLQG
-323 KGCKGTDLEPV
+323 KGCKSADHEPV
-334 KQQAFQEPG
+334 NTQQTIQEPA
-343 INTNSILMSKVEEHN
+343 INVNSILMTKVEEHN

-365 RDIHAWM
+365 RDINAWM

-383 RPSPYASKGEQEV
+383 GPSPYASKGEQEV

-419 PSNVDLKLAR
+419 PRNVDLKLAR
-429 LKLCA
+429 LKLCT

-445 WQKLIFLHPNNPDL
+445 WQKLIFLHPNNPEL

-469 QFSTFS
+469 QFTTFS

-487 TTLAAVRDGSMVSHP
+487 TTLAAVQDGSMVSHP

-512 AIFLQQCHF
+512 AIFIQQCHF

-575 GARGWSAWMH
+575 GARGWKAWMH

-594 VTKPDDDDEEIDE
+594 LKPDDDDEEEIDE
-607 DQEIKN
+607 DQEIKD
-613 KTLPKWQIWLDI
+613 KTLPKWHIWLDI

-630 ARQWLPWRPDK
+630 ARHWLPWRPDK
-641 TKKQTEEDC
+641 TKKETEDDC

-669 SNPDLQHQLL
+669 SNPDLQRQLL
-679 YSFLQFLGIPCTS
+679 YSFLQFLGVPCTS
-692 RLFPS
+692 KLFPPN
-697 SLYVAMDEDNIFDSV
+697 LYIAMDENNIFDSV
-712 LSDEKPLTSVDLQ
+712 LSDEKPLTSVDFP

-731 LGHMDTM
+731 IGHMDTM
-738 LRRRHHIGHYKEG
+738 LRGRHHIGHYKEG
-751 EEFIHNVF
+751 EEFIQNVF

-764 LFSEKEKSNLSIC
+764 LFSGKEKSNLSIC
-777 WLQYEVSK
+777 WLQYEISK
-785 VVQCLQ
+785 IVQCLQ
-791 TKNKKKLKVQGKKSK
+791 TKNKKKLKAQGRKSK

-836 NVDDARKVFDTA
+836 NTDDARKVFDTA
-848 LSMAGTGGMKNP
+848 LCMAGTGGLKSP

-872 EVELLESLEGAV
+872 EVELLESIEGAV
-884 MSRAVHILTKLAE
+884 TSRAVHILTKLAE
-897 SGPYMPYSGQVLSVN
+897 SGPYVPYSGQVLSVN
-912 ILKARKTYDRAL
+912 VLKARKTYEHAL
-924 QDYLNK
+924 QDYLSK
-930 TPISNQDQ
+930 TPVSNQDQ
-938 VSDSNQ
+938 VSDANQ

-952 AVFQYLTVGID
+952 ALFQYLTVGID

-970 QALEKLAVP
+970 QTLEKLEAP
-979 DPKKCENTGEN
+979 GPQKCENTGEN
-990 LGIQNFSTTLEAI
+990 FGIQNFPTALEAI

-1019 YPLNPLREALM
+1019 YPLNPLREALT

-1038 NQSLWRSYIQ
+1038 NQSLWRSYIH
-1048 IQRRSHSAS
+1048 IQRKSHSAS

-1063 DGVTRSTNSLEPWLF
+1063 DGVTRSADCLEPWLF

-1085 RKKLIENVQRADVG
+1085 RKKLTENVQRADVG
-1099 EVHSTIPET
+1099 EIHSTIPET

-1134 RMYLNFLASLGKTER
+1134 RMYLNFLASLGKKEK
-1149 SKGLFYRA
+1149 SKGLFYKA

-1162 WAKVLYMDAIE
+1162 WAKVLYMDAVE
-1173 YFPDQLQEALDL
+1173 YFPDHLQETLDL